1 MHVLPSQLSL
11 LPTLQTLYVDG
22 NPFLG
27 PWKALVEPLLVKG
40 PSTPAYPLSTP
51 DSAVPNTSNVLVLP
65 IPLRTAVR
73 RSFLPVGGSEG
84 SVREPTPDLEIE
96 NFLRREE
103 DRVREARR
111 RALRSIMGYLKD
123 MNDLQLSQHGAAM
136 GVAGAGVDEALQLRL
151 RLRQATMAR
160 LDWPIW
166 EVEPDREGSL
176 DSALRAMESM
186 MGIPDRSPTQTNNV
200 ATADSS
206 DERKFKDDKS
216 KRAMVARKIVVEER
230 TYVKVLEEL
239 VDIYIKPGVAPVNGL
254 GSSSKDS
261 IVPTSERKIV
271 FGGIDALFSFHK
283 ESFLPAL
290 EGAAAPIMESSFD
303 SVEADADGVLS
314 FSVAKAIGG
323 VFLKH
328 SAFMKMYSSYI
339 NNFDDAVQHVRNWSS
354 APGPANRPSQVGLA
368 LMGFGITLEAL
379 GAGVTSGVSP
389 LSTSQRKRLQTYLK
403 RCRISPRHSQPDLE
417 GYLLLPAQRI
427 PRYRLLLEE
436 LLQATPPTHDY
447 TDDPLDKS
455 LAEISLLANNMNEA
469 KHAAESRRKL
479 VQWQSRIRGS
489 FPSPLVQPHR
499 RLVMDGQLLLTRIV
513 RKASVSCEV
522 INAQGDPCPVQVNC
536 LAPEL
541 TPRRLV
547 GVLCNDLFVLCRDP
561 SEGQDPTC
569 YVDLWAVLRMKTLP
583 QPASI
588 VHGNVLRLVD
598 DKAILYFDAPSPS
611 DTLDWCQGKP
621 LLCQVVGTDFA
632 LIYLWAQRSTFI
644 SLTFRRGNSR
654 DTIQL
659 ASYKVGAFCSVYA
672 FGLTVPCFV

>member
-1 MHVLPSQLSL
+1 
-11 LPTLQTLYVDG
+11 
-22 NPFLG
+22 
-27 PWKALVEPLLVKG
+27 
-40 PSTPAYPLSTP
+40 
-51 DSAVPNTSNVLVLP
+51 
-65 IPLRTAVR
+65 
-73 RSFLPVGGSEG
+73 
-84 SVREPTPDLEIE
+84 
-96 NFLRREE
+96 
-103 DRVREARR
+103 
-111 RALRSIMGYLKD
+111 MGYLKD
-123 MNDLQLSQHGAAM
+123 VNDLELSQHGAAM

-166 EVEPDREGSL
+166 EAEPDREGSL

-186 MGIPDRSPTQTNNV
+186 MGIRDRSPTQTNSV
-200 ATADSS
+200 LTADTSE
-206 DERKFKDDKS
+206 ERKFKDDNN
-216 KRAMVARKIVVEER
+216 KRATVARKIVVEER
-230 TYVKVLEEL
+230 TYVKGLEEL
-239 VDIYIKPGVAPVNGL
+239 VDIYIKPGAALVNGL

-303 SVEADADGVLS
+303 SAEADADGVLS
-314 FSVAKAIGG
+314 LSVAKAMGG

-339 NNFDDAVQHVRNWSS
+339 NNFDEAVQHVRNWSA
-354 APGPANRPSQVGLA
+354 APGPANVPSQV
-368 LMGFGITLEAL
+368 LMAL
-379 GAGVTSGVSP
+379 GVTLDAGDTSGVSP

-403 RCRISPRHSQPDLE
+403 RCRINPRHSQPDLE

-436 LLQATPPTHDY
+436 LLQATPPTYDY
-447 TDDPLDKS
+447 TDDPLGRS

-499 RLVMDGQLLLTRIV
+499 RLVMDGQLLLTRVV

-522 INAQGDPCPVQVNC
+522 INALGDPCPVQVNC

-541 TPRRLV
+541 TPRPLV
-547 GVLCNDLFVLCRDP
+547 GVLCNDFLVLCRDP

-569 YVDLWAVLRMKTLP
+569 YVDLWAVLRMQTLP

-588 VHGNVLRLVD
+588 VHGNALRLVD

-611 DTLDWCQGKP
+611 DAFDWYQGKP
-621 LLCQVVGTDFA
+621 FLRQGGRHRLCANLFM
-632 LIYLWAQRSTFI
+632 AQRSTFI
-644 SLTFRRGNSR
+644 SLKFRRGNSR

-659 ASYKVGAFCSVYA
+659 ASYEAGVFCSVYA
-672 FGLTVPCFV
+672 FGLTVPCFGHYAFLINIPTCISLTPMYCRIFSRCIALRTSSPVFHLISFLVSFYLLLGT